1 MKHNDKTNNNFRIK
15 KKKKKV
21 LKAKC
26 PRKLSYTMA
35 DFQKVYKVL
44 LETHNFQQI
53 LFPAFRDYS

>member
-1 MKHNDKTNNNFRIK
+1 
-15 KKKKKV
+15 
-21 LKAKC
+21 
-26 PRKLSYTMA
+26 MA